1 MAFEVDY
8 KIKEEDIRELEM
20 ISQTDGYLQ
29 VLRMNPAWSNLLEDR
44 AKIIEAV
51 SSIGIEGTVLTL
63 DQAKAIT
70 VGESDIRV
78 GEKERRE
85 FSAYYQSLNFI
96 KNYVNSDLSLTFLLR
111 IHKLITVGDAR
122 ANPGQIRT
130 DQRGIKSKNKI
141 VYKAPPP
148 DQLNF
153 LLNEFI
159 TWFNKAVNNKNLSPV
174 IASALCHFW
183 FVWIHPFCDGNGRVA
198 RLLTTFL
205 LLKKGSE
212 GIKYFALSDYY
223 NKNKDSYY
231 DALEKTNKCNPNISS
246 M

>member
-141 VYKAPPP
+141 V
-148 DQLNF
+148 
-153 LLNEFI
+153 
-159 TWFNKAVNNKNLSPV
+159 SPV